1 MRSRGCSTAIADKL
15 CTRTCPLG
23 ARSQCKFTDKPQAFV
38 NWNYKVW
45 PSEGSAGLC
54 AGRMQVGVVSAL
66 WTTMFPLV
74 ASQTR
79 GKATGRGPRPVLR
92 LRPSGSGHAEGM
104 GFVPMLLVLPL
115 ASVTARTTFRDDLA
129 MTYHPRAGQPVRLLE
144 TETERDGLH
153 VQDRSS
159 SQGFTASTNNP
170 RSAIAK
176 HRCCSCSAQKRRR
189 RWLST
194 RSSAQLACPASVFR
208 SSVRPFVHLPNL
220 TQRTNGRTN
229 ERTDGRTNER
239 TTNGW
244 TDEQTNERRTND
256 ERTSERRKSE

>member
-45 PSEGSAGLC
+45 PSEGSASLC

-144 TETERDGLH
+144 TETETERDDLTCQGPFVFARLH
-153 VQDRSS
+153 RIHKQPSNFNRKAPLLFVQCAETSTPLALHTLLSSTCLPCVRLPFVRSS
-159 SQGFTASTNNP
+159 
-170 RSAIAK
+170 I
-176 HRCCSCSAQKRRR
+176 
-189 RWLST
+189 
-194 RSSAQLACPASVFR
+194 CP
-208 SSVRPFVHLPNL
+208 
-220 TQRTNGRTN
+220 T
-229 ERTDGRTNER
+229 
-239 TTNGW
+239 
-244 TDEQTNERRTND
+244 
-256 ERTSERRKSE
+256 